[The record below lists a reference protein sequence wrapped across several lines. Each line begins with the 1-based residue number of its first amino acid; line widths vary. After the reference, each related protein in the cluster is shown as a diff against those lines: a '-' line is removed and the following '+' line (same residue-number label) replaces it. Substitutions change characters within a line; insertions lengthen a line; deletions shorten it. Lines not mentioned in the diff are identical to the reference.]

1 MSNVSLLHGEHNL
14 NKEVT
19 LIICIFSTRSKIS
32 LHVRTTDVQNRI
44 SKCWRETNS
53 HCI

>member
-32 LHVRTTDVQNRI
+32 CAHHRCTKQNI
-44 SKCWRETNS
+44 KMLEGNK
-53 HCI
+53 